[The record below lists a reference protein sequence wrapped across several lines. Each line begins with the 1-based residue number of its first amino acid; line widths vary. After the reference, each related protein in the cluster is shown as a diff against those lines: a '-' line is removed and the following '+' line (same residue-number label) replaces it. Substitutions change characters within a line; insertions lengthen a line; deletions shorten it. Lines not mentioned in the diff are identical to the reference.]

1 MLLDDFHCAPINVET
16 GLRRVITIV
25 GRRRRGALVRCRRL
39 GHASSPLLFVPLTF
53 NFVPMLTSFSIGAPA
68 PTTLWRL
75 HHAMREFK
83 MCASAGASG

>member
-16 GLRRVITIV
+16 GLRRVITIA

>member
-1 MLLDDFHCAPINVET
+1 MLLDDFHRAPINVYP

-25 GRRRRGALVRCRRL
+25 GRRRRRPLVRCWRL
-39 GHASSPLLFVPLTF
+39 GHASSPLPFVPLTF